1 MSDTNRFFSLIG
13 HHKVQI
19 QYRVMDNKEAVFICR
34 VFHVFLLVGLLSLDT
49 QKISNSLPIPSD
61 H

>member
-1 MSDTNRFFSLIG
+1 
-13 HHKVQI
+13 
-19 QYRVMDNKEAVFICR
+19 MDNKEAVFICR